1 MISVALN
8 RPRATRLIAGGSDAL
23 IALSDT
29 PGVTAVPE
37 MPPNSAE
44 RLTGKQ
50 PRPLLG

>member
-37 MPPNSAE
+37 CHRTLRKDSRAAAA
-44 RLTGKQ
+44 T
-50 PRPLLG
+50 LLG